1 MGLGTDLPAWVA
13 GGRWDLQ
20 HSWSVLHP
28 ENAWPCNK
36 ARGVLVEFLTR
47 HRHEM
52 QGLSVMS
59 GISIAA
65 PSSSQPATE
74 PSAQTGEVSTN
85 NTGGLHLHPRP
96 APRPTE
102 GPSLPVNREGVTA
115 SWDSRTKERQSKRRP
130 RTRRQRAPG
139 SSIVTGCLSVSP
151 VRARVAAL
159 GIPRSGVGR
168 GCRRPQAGGRRK
180 ASHRRDSELF
190 IPRLSS
196 LPRTRALTI
205 RAVHKQ
211 RPLQ

>member
-1 MGLGTDLPAWVA
+1 MQDLEGTSHSSELLYTFPSNMHSLHFSQQAPVCLMTRAQSLGRA
-13 GGRWDLQ
+13 G
-20 HSWSVLHP
+20 HFS
-28 ENAWPCNK
+28 
-36 ARGVLVEFLTR
+36 LVHLTSLFR

-74 PSAQTGEVSTN
+74 
-85 NTGGLHLHPRP
+85 
-96 APRPTE
+96 
-102 GPSLPVNREGVTA
+102 PVNREGVTA

-139 SSIVTGCLSVSP
+139 SSIVTGCQSVSP

-190 IPRLSS
+190 IPLLSS
-196 LPRTRALTI
+196 LPRTRAHTI

>member
-1 MGLGTDLPAWVA
+1 MQDLEGTSHSSELLYTFPSNMHSLHFSQQAPVCLMTRAQSLGRA
-13 GGRWDLQ
+13 G
-20 HSWSVLHP
+20 HFS
-28 ENAWPCNK
+28 
-36 ARGVLVEFLTR
+36 LVHLTSLFR

-74 PSAQTGEVSTN
+74 
-85 NTGGLHLHPRP
+85 
-96 APRPTE
+96 
-102 GPSLPVNREGVTA
+102 PVNREGVTA

-139 SSIVTGCLSVSP
+139 CSIVTGCLSVSP

>member
-1 MGLGTDLPAWVA
+1 MQDLEGTSHSSELLYTFPSNMHSLHFSQQAPVCLMTRAQSLGRA
-13 GGRWDLQ
+13 G
-20 HSWSVLHP
+20 HFS
-28 ENAWPCNK
+28 
-36 ARGVLVEFLTR
+36 LVHLTSLFR

-74 PSAQTGEVSTN
+74 
-85 NTGGLHLHPRP
+85 
-96 APRPTE
+96 
-102 GPSLPVNREGVTA
+102 PVNREGVTA

>member
-1 MGLGTDLPAWVA
+1 MQDLEGTSHSSELLYTFPSNMHSLHFSQQAPVCLMTRAQSLGRA
-13 GGRWDLQ
+13 G
-20 HSWSVLHP
+20 HFS
-28 ENAWPCNK
+28 
-36 ARGVLVEFLTR
+36 LVHLTSLFR

-74 PSAQTGEVSTN
+74 
-85 NTGGLHLHPRP
+85 
-96 APRPTE
+96 
-102 GPSLPVNREGVTA
+102 PVNREGVTA

-139 SSIVTGCLSVSP
+139 SSIVTGCQSVSP

>member
-1 MGLGTDLPAWVA
+1 MQDLEGTSHSSELLYTFPSNMHSLHFSQQAPVCLMTRAQSLGRA
-13 GGRWDLQ
+13 G
-20 HSWSVLHP
+20 HFS
-28 ENAWPCNK
+28 
-36 ARGVLVEFLTR
+36 LVHLTSLFR

-74 PSAQTGEVSTN
+74 
-85 NTGGLHLHPRP
+85 
-96 APRPTE
+96 
-102 GPSLPVNREGVTA
+102 PVNREGVTA

-139 SSIVTGCLSVSP
+139 SSIVTGCQSVSP

-205 RAVHKQ
+205 LSLIHI
-211 RPLQ
+211 